1 MQFKPKHGCRILKG
15 WDINVIV
22 YLKSSQS
29 QTAFFHF
36 IQDEIDAAVKTLL
49 SLKLSYKTTT
59 GQDYQAG
66 LPPRDLVLRN
76 NGTTKEEDEDF
87 VDPWTVQTSNAKGVD
102 YDKLIG
108 MMLLS
113 PLLRILC
120 QVILMTTK
128 PTRDHNKS

>member
-1 MQFKPKHGCRILKG
+1 M
-15 WDINVIV
+15 
-22 YLKSSQS
+22 
-29 QTAFFHF
+29 
-36 IQDEIDAAVKTLL
+36 LL

-66 LPPRDLVLRN
+66 LPPTDLALIN

-108 MMLLS
+108 TALS
-113 PLLRILC
+113 SLLLRNLC
-120 QVILMTTK
+120 RVVIMTTR
-128 PTRDHNKS
+128 TAYNES

>member
-1 MQFKPKHGCRILKG
+1 ML
-15 WDINVIV
+15 
-22 YLKSSQS
+22 S
-29 QTAFFHF
+29 QTGVFSF
-36 IQDEIDAAVKTLL
+36 IQDEIDAAVRMLL

-66 LPPRDLVLRN
+66 LPPRDLMSIN

-108 MMLLS
+108 ITLS
-113 PLLRILC
+113 SLLLRNLC
-120 QVILMTTK
+120 NVILMTTK
-128 PTRDHNKS
+128 TARNHNKS